1 MPCGWE
7 GNRRSGVALAMH
19 HKLGGLSTYGLKGL
33 TKLREISTPLMALV
47 GVGTH
52 YLVYQISGSGSIN
65 VRGSDRLSLRVSGGC
80 KGRGAGGRGVAALPI
95 DPMHLKTSENFAS
108 KCIIFAK
115 KFSGNGAQPPH
126 QTTPQPFRPLF
137 QISGSTAARGDYY
150 LDTIK
155 FPNIY
160 LTNCSTSDRFNWNST
175 CITSYLFVSFHRA
188 SLVFIV

>member
-65 VRGSDRLSLRVSGGC
+65 VRGSDRLYSQGQWRMQRERGGGQRSG
-80 KGRGAGGRGVAALPI
+80 R
-95 DPMHLKTSENFAS
+95 
-108 KCIIFAK
+108 
-115 KFSGNGAQPPH
+115 PP
-126 QTTPQPFRPLF
+126 
-137 QISGSTAARGDYY
+137 Y
-150 LDTIK
+150 
-155 FPNIY
+155 
-160 LTNCSTSDRFNWNST
+160 
-175 CITSYLFVSFHRA
+175 
-188 SLVFIV
+188 